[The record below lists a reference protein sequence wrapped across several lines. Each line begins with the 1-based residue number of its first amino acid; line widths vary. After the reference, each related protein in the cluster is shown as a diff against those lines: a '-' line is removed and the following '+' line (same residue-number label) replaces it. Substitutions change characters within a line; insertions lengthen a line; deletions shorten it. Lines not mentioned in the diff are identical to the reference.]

1 MTSGN
6 IIIKFDDILV
16 DTMFARYRLIRKR
29 WSRFNRWF
37 IDFGPLNKKDVYS
50 REYENIYDWLLKPI
64 LRTLDK
70 ETTIDVINSVE
81 TDLARHVNNNIYDS
95 INVTNIAKKTVFNPA
110 YIESGIIETIY
121 ILYDYNNLTEKT
133 QKEKAIHT
141 LFKNNKITAI
151 GYPSDRKLSDVFKEK
166 NISWN
171 LFITDSVE
179 DIQDVAENC
188 IRERKEFLLPKYNY
202 VRLPEKVKKLIEYDY
217 GSVNYYDPF

>member
-188 IRERKEFLLPKYNY
+188 IRERKEFLLPKYKY

>member
-70 ETTIDVINSVE
+70 ETTIEVINSVE

-95 INVTNIAKKTVFNPA
+95 VTVTNIAKKTVFNPA

-188 IRERKEFLLPKYNY
+188 IRERKEFLLPKYKY

>member
-70 ETTIDVINSVE
+70 ETTIEIINSVE
-81 TDLARHVNNNIYDS
+81 TDLARHVNNNIYDN
-95 INVTNIAKKTVFNPA
+95 IDITNIAKKTVFNPA
-110 YIESGIIETIY
+110 YIESGIIETLY
-121 ILYDYNNLTEKT
+121 ILYDYKNLTEKT
-133 QKEKAIHT
+133 QKEKVIHT
-141 LFKNNKITAI
+141 LFKNNKLTAI

-179 DIQDVAENC
+179 DIQDIAENC
-188 IRERKEFLLPKYNY
+188 IRERKEFLLPKYKY

>member
-70 ETTIDVINSVE
+70 ETTIEVINSVE

-95 INVTNIAKKTVFNPA
+95 IDITNIAKKTVFNPA
-110 YIESGIIETIY
+110 YIESGIIETLY

-141 LFKNNKITAI
+141 LFKNNKRTAI

-179 DIQDVAENC
+179 DIQDIAENC
-188 IRERKEFLLPKYNY
+188 IRERKEFLLPKYKY
-202 VRLPEKVKKLIEYDY
+202 VKLPEKVKKLIEYDY

>member
-70 ETTIDVINSVE
+70 ETTIEIINSVE
-81 TDLARHVNNNIYDS
+81 TDLARHVNNNIYDN
-95 INVTNIAKKTVFNPA
+95 IDITNIAKKTVFNPA
-110 YIESGIIETIY
+110 YIESGIIETLY
-121 ILYDYNNLTEKT
+121 ILYDYKNLTEKT
-133 QKEKAIHT
+133 QKEKVIHT

-179 DIQDVAENC
+179 DIQDIAENC
-188 IRERKEFLLPKYNY
+188 IRERKEFLLPKYKY

-217 GSVNYYDPF
+217 

>member
-70 ETTIDVINSVE
+70 ETTIEVINSVE

-95 INVTNIAKKTVFNPA
+95 VTVTNIAKKTVFNPA

-141 LFKNNKITAI
+141 LFKNNKITDI

-188 IRERKEFLLPKYNY
+188 IRERKEFLLPKYKY